1 VPTDDAV
8 AKKTSS
14 TRHFDR
20 WARDYESDPISR
32 HLATLQQQALAALE
46 LGPGDRM
53 LDVGCGTGA
62 AVRIAAATGESAVG
76 IDLSPAMIARGRE
89 LAAAL
94 SNVELLEADAEAL
107 PFADHA
113 FTAVLCTTSLH
124 HYPHPDRALGEMSRV
139 LAPGGRIAVA
149 DIVRDRLVM
158 RAVDPVLRRVQHGH
172 VGCKRTTELAAL
184 MSDAGLIEPRVRPLM
199 RGFYA
204 IVIARK
210 PAQPAA

>member
-1 VPTDDAV
+1 MPTDDAV
-8 AKKTSS
+8 AKKGSS

-20 WARDYESDPISR
+20 WARDYESDPVSR
-32 HLATLQQQALAALE
+32 HLATLQQQALAALN

-62 AVRIAAATGESAVG
+62 AVRIAATTAESAVG
-76 IDLSPAMIARGRE
+76 VDLSSAMIARGRE
-89 LAAAL
+89 LADELPNA
-94 SNVELLEADAEAL
+94 ELLEADAEAL

-149 DIVRDRLVM
+149 DMVRDRLIM
-158 RAVDPVLRRVQHGH
+158 RGVDLVLRRVQHGH
-172 VGCKRTTELAAL
+172 VGCKRATELTAL
-184 MSDAGLIEPRVRPLM
+184 MSDAGLIEPTARPLM

-204 IVIARK
+204 IVTARR
-210 PAQPAA
+210 PALPG